1 MSRFPAPQDFNIVT
15 QSPPLAPLVTLRRRP
30 RRRLLLVAL
39 DWTREKDPRVPLGHA
54 SLLASARQAGVDV
67 ASLTVPLDA
76 PGITFDAVFSR
87 IQAALA
93 AHPDADL
100 GIGAYVWNESY
111 VQRLL
116 PALRAAGYRGR
127 IILGGPQ
134 ISYQPDG
141 LERIYPHADVFV
153 RGYGE
158 QALVDIQS
166 TNTPRSIHGVH
177 WAGDADRG
185 EQARVQLDELASP
198 FLTGVVDIAGHRF
211 IRWET
216 QRGCPYRC
224 SFCQHRE
231 ADARPVLRRFGS
243 HRIDDEIRHFVA
255 RDVRSIAVLDPVFNL
270 GEHPYDVLARLRH
283 HGYRGRLSLQCHSDA
298 MRDPERFL
306 RACDGLDVHLEF
318 GLQTIHEAEMRAV
331 ERRQSLDHFAA
342 VLDQLRGAGRSF
354 EVSVIYGLPEQTL
367 ASFLETVRWCLRRRI
382 PVIRAYPLVLLRGT
396 KLSAERARW
405 GLREDG
411 STIPAVVESNTFDRA
426 DWNAM
431 AAIADALRRTEFQ
444 HPVHLEPLEHL
455 ACGAHPAPL
464 LHAPAPA

>member
-1 MSRFPAPQDFNIVT
+1 VTPSPSPAPLI
-15 QSPPLAPLVTLRRRP
+15 ALRRRP

-39 DWTREKDPRVPLGHA
+39 DWTREKDPRVPLGQA
-54 SLLASARQAGVDV
+54 SLLTSARQAGADV
-67 ASLTVPLDA
+67 ASLTLPLDA
-76 PGITFDAVFSR
+76 PGTTFDAVCTR
-87 IQAALA
+87 IQSALA
-93 AHPDADL
+93 THGPADL
-100 GIGAYVWNESY
+100 GIGAYVWNETY

-116 PALRAAGYRGR
+116 PTLRAAGYRGR

-141 LERIYPHADVFV
+141 LERLYPDADVFV

-158 QALVDIQS
+158 QALVDILS
-166 TNTPRSIHGVH
+166 CDAPRPIPGVH
-177 WAGDADRG
+177 WAGDVDRG
-185 EQARVQLDELASP
+185 EQARVQLDDLASP
-198 FLTGVVDIAGHRF
+198 FLTDVVAIADPHRF

-231 ADARPVLRRFGS
+231 ADARPVRRRFGVD
-243 HRIDDEIRHFVA
+243 RIDDEIRYFVA
-255 RDVRSIAVLDPVFNL
+255 RAVRSIAVLDPVFNL

-283 HGYRGRLSLQCHSDA
+283 HGYLGRLSLQCHSDA

-331 ERRQSLDHFAA
+331 ERRQSLDRFA
-342 VLDQLRGAGRSF
+342 VILDMLRRANRSF

-367 ASFLETVRWCLRRRI
+367 ASFRETVHWCLQQRI
-382 PVIRAYPLVLLRGT
+382 PIVRAYPLVLLRGT
-396 KLSAERARW
+396 RLAAERARW

-411 STIPAVVESNTFDRA
+411 ATIPAVVESDTFTRA
-426 DWNAM
+426 DWRAM
-431 AAIADALRRTEFQ
+431 ASLADALRRTEFS
-444 HPVHLEPLEHL
+444 HPLDLASLERLTPR
-455 ACGAHPAPL
+455 PRVPVPT
-464 LHAPAPA
+464 HAPAPA